1 MVAIEVS
8 RKRKES
14 EHKFDASTTKGID
27 ASWKAMEKEVREARG
42 RGENKGLR

>member
-1 MVAIEVS
+1 VVAIEVAK
-8 RKRKES
+8 KRIES
-14 EHKFDASTTKGID
+14 EHKFDVETTKGID